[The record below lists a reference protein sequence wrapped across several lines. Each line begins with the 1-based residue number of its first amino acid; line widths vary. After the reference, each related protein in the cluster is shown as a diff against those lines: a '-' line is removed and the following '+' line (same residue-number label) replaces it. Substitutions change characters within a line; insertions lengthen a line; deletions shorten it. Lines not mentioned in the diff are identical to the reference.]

1 MKKHFG
7 IAFIALL
14 CMTGLFADSLIVKE
28 DANLREQPDKTSA
41 VIQVVGKNSVVS
53 GEVST
58 ENENW
63 YKITYEGNE
72 GYVHKS
78 LVEVKGISEE
88 TVNDVKY
95 ITIFIICLIALIISM
110 KLTILNRLIT
120 ISLHVGRLIFVIMC
134 MKGSILYSDDGSIT
148 VVLVF
153 GAITAF
159 LTLYGIGNSAF
170 DDTRKETGNVLLNPV
185 EGGGYKL
192 CAEITGNS
200 PAKTFVFS
208 ILWSV
213 LVGVIVAIVLG
224 VVATDNEKAMYII
237 VIVLSI
243 IGIVR
248 GIISFI
254 QWILK
259 RFVRF

>member
-1 MKKHFG
+1 MKRFFG
-7 IAFIALL
+7 MLFIVL
-14 CMTGLFADSLIVKE
+14 CCLSGLFADTLIIKE
-28 DANLREQPDKTSA
+28 DANMREQPDKNSA
-41 VIQVVGKNSVVS
+41 IIQVVGKDSSVT
-53 GEVST
+53 GEIAA
-58 ENENW
+58 ENQNW
-63 YKITYEGNE
+63 YKISYEGKE

-78 LVEVKGISEE
+78 LVETKGISQE

-120 ISLHVGRLIFVIMC
+120 ISLHVGRLIFVILC
-134 MKGSILYSDDGSIT
+134 MKGTVLYSDDGSFT
-148 VVLVF
+148 AVLVF
-153 GAITAF
+153 GLITAF

-170 DDTRKETGNVLLNPV
+170 DDTRQETGNVLLNPV

-200 PAKTFVFS
+200 PAKTFVLS
-208 ILWSV
+208 ILWSLV
-213 LVGVIVAIVLG
+213 VGVVVAIILG
-224 VVATDNEKAMYII
+224 LVATDNEKTMYII

-248 GIISFI
+248 GVASLI
-254 QWILK
+254 QWIIQRL
-259 RFVRF
+259 